1 VAERTD
7 FVEGADNA
15 AQAPQAVRQP
25 FSGDDVLTEECDDA
39 AQDTWFNPY
48 RLPKSE
54 RAWAVVRDVV
64 NQVQNLEQHDGL
76 RKRARRQLDQER
88 FEASVAAIIADLIH
102 FHLCSSPGGLVIT
115 RSKTVLG
122 RRSRYR
128 PPVYNRTIPDILDRL
143 ARPEMAF
150 IEQSK
155 GRQLSFDGPSR
166 RTTIRPGP
174 RLVRRIHDHGLTF
187 DDLTVSGDGELI
199 HLKGTRRGWWDE
211 ADLIDYDETETTAR
225 YRDEMRAI
233 NTWLAAADLS
243 FDHSAFPE
251 LNVDVSER
259 RLRRVFTRGS
269 FESGGRLFGGFWQP
283 LKKPQRRSGVRIN
296 GEQINV
302 LDYSQM
308 APMIAYGLANTTP
321 PVYDMYRVPGYEDET
336 LRPGMKKFFNAMLF
350 SLKPIRRMPNELRAY
365 LPAPISATE
374 LADAIVHYHPS
385 LTFFQGLGH
394 HIQFYESQI
403 MVSVLLDLKTQGIVA
418 LPIHDA
424 VAVPKS
430 RMEAVREVMADH
442 FRPITGIEIKV
453 NEETD

>member
-7 FVEGADNA
+7 FAEDSDKTG
-15 AQAPQAVRQP
+15 QAPHAASEALNADAVLAE
-25 FSGDDVLTEECDDA
+25 DADDA
-39 AQDTWFNPY
+39 PRDTWFNPY
-48 RLPKSE
+48 RLPRSE
-54 RAWAVVRDVV
+54 RAWAVVSDVV
-64 NQVQNLEQHDGL
+64 RQVQGLEQHDGL
-76 RKRARRQLDQER
+76 RRRTRRQTDQER
-88 FEASVAAIIADLIH
+88 FEASIAAIIADLIH
-102 FHLCSSPGGLVIT
+102 FHLSSSPGGLVIT

-150 IEQSK
+150 IEQSV
-155 GRQLSFDGPSR
+155 GRQLSFDGPAR

-174 RLVRRIHDHGLTF
+174 RLVKRIEERGLTF
-187 DDLTVSGDGELI
+187 DDLTVSADGELI
-199 HLKGTRRGWWDE
+199 HLKGTRRGWWDD
-211 ADLIDYDETETTAR
+211 ADLIDYEETETTTR
-225 YRDEMRAI
+225 YREEMRAI
-233 NTWLAAADLS
+233 NAWLAAADLS

-251 LNVDVSER
+251 LHVDVSER
-259 RLRRVFTRGS
+259 RPRRVFTRGS

-283 LKKPQRRSGVRIN
+283 LRKHQRRSGVRIN
-296 GEQINV
+296 GEQISV

-308 APMIAYGLANTTP
+308 SPMIAYGLANTAP
-321 PVYDMYRVPGYEDET
+321 PMPDVYRVPGYEDET

-374 LADAIVHYHPS
+374 LADAIVRYHPS

-394 HIQFYESQI
+394 RIQFYESQI
-403 MVSVLLDLKTQGIVA
+403 MVSVLLDLKAQGIIA

-424 VAVPKS
+424 VAVSTS
-430 RMEAVREVMADH
+430 RVEAVREVMADH
-442 FRPITGIEIKV
+442 FRSIVGIDINV